1 MTATVYTVPA
11 GAGLKEIAAALCKHK
26 VHRVLVEEQGRL
38 VGLISTLDILDAL
51 RA

>member
-1 MTATVYTVPA
+1 V
-11 GAGLKEIAAALCKHK
+11 LCRHK

-38 VGLISTLDILDAL
+38 VGLISTIDILDAL